1 MNLPR
6 VLPLRTERPSAHR
19 PWLLLCAVAVAIG
32 LLALYVNLL
41 HESIARGAQMRE
53 VQRSAPVQ
61 TFAKAGDSLN
71 LQSKR

>member
-6 VLPLRTERPSAHR
+6 VSPLRTERPSAHL

-32 LLALYVNLL
+32 LLSLYVNLL
-41 HESIARGAQMRE
+41 HESMARGAQMRE